1 MASSKLKLFW
11 WSEIHLMN
19 KSKENFGDLVGKYIV
34 EKISGQQAVFTH
46 PKKQQWKHF
55 LSSVYV
61 TAGSILAHVNKN
73 CIVWGSGIINKDEVV
88 KPAKFLSVRG
98 PQTGKKLLEQ
108 GYQVPEKY
116 GDPAL
121 LLPQYY
127 QPKIKKKYTYGITPH
142 YVDYKKVCQTFDSHT
157 DVKVI
162 DLMTNSVENTIDQF
176 LECKYI
182 ISSSLHG
189 LIVAHAYGIPAVW
202 MKFSDK
208 LFGDDIKFQDYFE
221 SVGILNYVAL
231 SSEIKLSEI
240 DFDSVKA
247 LPQPQRIEKCQNDL
261 LTSCPF
267 I

>member
-11 WSEIHLMN
+11 WSEVHLMN

-34 EKISGQQAVFTH
+34 EKISSQRAVFTH

-55 LSSVYV
+55 FSPVYA

-73 CIVWGSGIINKDEVV
+73 CVVWGSGIINKDEVV

-98 PQTGKKLLEQ
+98 PQTRKRLLEH

-127 QPKIKKKYTYGITPH
+127 QPIIKKKYTYGIIPH
-142 YVDYKKVCQTFDSHT
+142 YVDHEKVCQTFDSGI
-157 DVKVI
+157 DIKVI

-189 LIVAHAYGIPAVW
+189 LIVAHAYGIPAAW

-208 LFGDDIKFQDYFE
+208 LFGDDIKFQDYFK

-231 SSEIKLSEI
+231 SSEIKLSQI

-247 LPQPQRIEKCQNDL
+247 LPESKHIEKCQNDL
-261 LTSCPF
+261 LTTCPF